1 MIFVRRIQWMVLI
14 TTLFILYLSFIKPN
28 ECLGSHSN
36 KYMIN
41 DSRTVIVKDE
51 SITSEGDLM
60 TNSVKCIA
68 LSLAG
73 DIVFYN
79 QNRDSLPK
87 RINDT
92 VSYPGG
98 EVALQQFL
106 FNNNIFNSSK
116 SEYSI
121 EGIVVLRLSI
131 DSDGYVNN
139 KNIVR
144 SIGGD
149 IDEEALR
156 LAGLLVFNPATD
168 SIGQAINSE
177 YFLKVYFYWRMKE
190 VVIRDIAISVE
201 IDEFEKLYYRN
212 GPASFPG
219 GKRKMK
225 QYFKENIV
233 YPESINEEKIEGKVK
248 LLICLNYYGYIS
260 VVQVIN
266 SSDHRLNEEAIKLVK
281 SVKRWKTEIRN
292 DKPDFNSFLIADVK
306 FKKP

>member
-1 MIFVRRIQWMVLI
+1 MWLI
-14 TTLFILYLSFIKPN
+14 SPLFILFISFIEPN
-28 ECLGSHSN
+28 ECLVSDPN
-36 KYMIN
+36 EVMITG
-41 DSRTVIVKDE
+41 SRTIIIKDE
-51 SITSEGDLM
+51 LITSEGDLM
-60 TNSVKCIA
+60 INSVKGKSMPMTVSNVC
-68 LSLAG
+68 
-73 DIVFYN
+73 YE
-79 QNRDSLPK
+79 QNLDSLPG

-98 EVALQQFL
+98 EAALQQFL
-106 FNNNIFNSSK
+106 YNNNIFNSSK
-116 SEYSI
+116 FEYSI

-131 DSDGYVNN
+131 DSNGYVNN

-144 SIGGD
+144 SIGGE

-156 LAGLLVFNPATD
+156 LAGILVFNPATD

-190 VVIRDIAISVE
+190 VIIRDAVMTLE
-201 IDEFEKLYYRN
+201 INVFENLYYRN
-212 GPASFPG
+212 GPASYPG

-248 LLICLNYYGYIS
+248 LLICLNHYGYIS

-281 SVKRWKTEIRN
+281 SVKRWKPEIRN
-292 DKPDFNSFLIADVK
+292 DKPHLNSFLIADVK